1 MTLKELKNWV
11 NELPEELLEYP
22 VFGGEEMKL
31 GDSYMYRL
39 HHAITT
45 CVADREEK
53 FIGLLHEHKEEKSQV
68 QTPK

>member
-1 MTLKELKNWV
+1 MTLNELKIWV
-11 NELPEELLEYP
+11 NELPEELLEFP

-68 QTPK
+68 QTSK